1 MSDAGNTSS
10 TGVNAG
16 ATETVGTI
24 SPETLLDIYRKMVL
38 TRTLDERV
46 WQLNRQGRAALVA
59 SSQGHEG
66 AQVGTV
72 AALRPGTDLFY
83 TYYRDLGVMISVGM
97 TPAQIML
104 AYMARAGE
112 PMSGARQFPSQG
124 AMPELGLVNLSNVVA
139 THLSQ
144 GVGAAL
150 AMRMQGSDA
159 LAAVYFGDGAS
170 STGDCHEAMN
180 FAAVH
185 SVPVIFVCE
194 NNGWAIS
201 VPVSQQMAVDSVAS
215 RAAGYGMPG
224 VTVDGTDVAAV
235 YEVTEAAAARARA
248 GEGPTLIEVMVERF
262 RPHTGDDDHTR
273 YRSAEDLEAALK
285 RDPIKALRSQL
296 MKSGE
301 LDEAGD
307 AEIADAAMREIDEA
321 TDFAEAAPLPDP
333 ATFYDH
339 VYAD

>member
-1 MSDAGNTSS
+1 MTVLI
-10 TGVNAG
+10 TGGMGFIGLHTVEAFLNAG
-16 ATETVGTI
+16 DT
-24 SPETLLDIYRKMVL
+24 
-38 TRTLDERV
+38 
-46 WQLNRQGRAALVA
+46 
-59 SSQGHEG
+59 
-66 AQVGTV
+66 
-72 AALRPGTDLFY
+72 
-83 TYYRDLGVMISVGM
+83 
-97 TPAQIML
+97 
-104 AYMARAGE
+104 
-112 PMSGARQFPSQG
+112 
-124 AMPELGLVNLSNVVA
+124 VVA
-139 THLSQ
+139 TY
-144 GVGAAL
+144 
-150 AMRMQGSDA
+150 M
-159 LAAVYFGDGAS
+159 GDGATS
-170 STGDCHEAMN
+170 QGEVHEAMN
-180 FAAVH
+180 FA
-185 SVPVIFVCE
+185 SVQQLPVVFIVE
-194 NNGWAIS
+194 NNKYAIS
-201 VPVSQQMAVDSVAS
+201 VPQHKQMNITRISD
-215 RAAGYGMPG
+215 RAIGYGMPG

-273 YRSAEDLEAALK
+273 YRSAEELEAALK